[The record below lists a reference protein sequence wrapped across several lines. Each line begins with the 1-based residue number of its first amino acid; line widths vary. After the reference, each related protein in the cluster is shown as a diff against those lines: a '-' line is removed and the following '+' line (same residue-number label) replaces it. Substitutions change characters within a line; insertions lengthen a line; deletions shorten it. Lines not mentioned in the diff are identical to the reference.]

1 LEATACFAFQDCSA
15 LRAIVPKFEKP
26 IQTTMPGAEALLPP
40 HLLRSLGQ
48 KEYDKRKGA
57 ALEIEQT
64 IKELRDTGQHDK
76 VRSARERRKPWPA
89 PSAHGSWRERAQAGA
104 HAGIERLPI
113 CRLRRPRVHSNPYS
127 CSRHAHLAQV
137 RDLVQYVVVDL
148 AGSPHP
154 NVRKGALHALA
165 GVAIGLREELPR
177 FLSEI
182 LPPILAAF
190 TDPDCR
196 VRYYACESLYNVAKV
211 SRVPSGWPPVRVCH
225 YSDTFERLVDACA
238 SLSLRC
244 HSHKS
249 QRVAAFERLQDPESA
264 RIRS

>member
-1 LEATACFAFQDCSA
+1 
-15 LRAIVPKFEKP
+15 
-26 IQTTMPGAEALLPP
+26 MPAGIGDSDLLPP

-48 KEYDKRKGA
+48 KEYEKRKGA
-57 ALEIEQT
+57 ALEIEQA
-64 IKELRDTGQHDK
+64 IKELREAGQHER
-76 VRSARERRKPWPA
+76 VREV
-89 PSAHGSWRERAQAGA
+89 
-104 HAGIERLPI
+104 
-113 CRLRRPRVHSNPYS
+113 VH
-127 CSRHAHLAQV
+127 
-137 RDLVQYVVVDL
+137 YVSHDL
-148 AGSPHP
+148 ANSPHP

-244 HSHKS
+244 HSHRS